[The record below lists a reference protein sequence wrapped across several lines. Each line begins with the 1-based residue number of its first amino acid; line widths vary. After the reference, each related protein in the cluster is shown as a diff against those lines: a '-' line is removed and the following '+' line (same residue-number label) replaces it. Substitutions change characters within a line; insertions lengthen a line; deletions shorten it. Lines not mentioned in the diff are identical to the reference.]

1 MQHKGLI
8 AVHARAA
15 GEGVY
20 VLVPPTTTP
29 EEIVHALLEI
39 NQEVRRKT
47 HFDGMNQNNRARVHL
62 KYEPFTVA
70 PTGDEKPTL
79 IPTTR
84 FSRRGS
90 QHGDGGSH
98 VTSETLP
105 EVQVFPNSQNQ
116 ATTFSAQ
123 TSYDTGGSLSLD
135 SLAMIEPSFHQMS
148 RVENMKF
155 GFQ

>member
-29 EEIVHALLEI
+29 EEVVRALFEI

-47 HFDGMNQNNRARVHL
+47 HFDGMNQNNRARVQFR
-62 KYEPFTVA
+62 YEPFTVA
-70 PTGDEKPTL
+70 PTGDEKPAL
-79 IPTTR
+79 ILTTR
-84 FSRRGS
+84 FSRRGP
-90 QHGDGGSH
+90 QHGDDGSH
-98 VTSETLP
+98 AASESLP
-105 EVQVFPNSQNQ
+105 EEELLPNSQNQ
-116 ATTFSAQ
+116 ATTLSEQ
-123 TSYDTGGSLSLD
+123 ISHDSGGSLSLD

>member
-29 EEIVHALLEI
+29 EEVVRALFEI

-47 HFDGMNQNNRARVHL
+47 HFDGMNQNNRARVQL

-70 PTGDEKPTL
+70 PTGDEKPAL
-79 IPTTR
+79 ILTTR
-84 FSRRGS
+84 FSRRGP
-90 QHGDGGSH
+90 QHGDDGDENGRGRQGDVISQGRGSIFIW
-98 VTSETLP
+98 L
-105 EVQVFPNSQNQ
+105 
-116 ATTFSAQ
+116 
-123 TSYDTGGSLSLD
+123 
-135 SLAMIEPSFHQMS
+135 
-148 RVENMKF
+148 
-155 GFQ
+155 

>member
-29 EEIVHALLEI
+29 EEVVRALFEI

-47 HFDGMNQNNRARVHL
+47 HFDGMNQNNRARVQF

-84 FSRRGS
+84 FSCRGP
-90 QHGDGGSH
+90 QHGDAGSH

-105 EVQVFPNSQNQ
+105 EVQVFPNSQNP

-135 SLAMIEPSFHQMS
+135 SLAMIEPVLNQIS
-148 RVENMKF
+148 RVEHMNWEF
-155 GFQ
+155 E